1 MDCKQKSIKMEIVSC
16 ETGNKCDIIK
26 NAEHIALLS
35 EAIFLASKA
44 GSFCTGIDLIVD
56 GGFVCW

>member
-1 MDCKQKSIKMEIVSC
+1 MDCKQKSIKMEIVCC

-35 EAIFLASKA
+35 EAISLASKMTRNQFDKIMEA
-44 GSFCTGIDLIVD
+44 IK
-56 GGFVCW
+56 